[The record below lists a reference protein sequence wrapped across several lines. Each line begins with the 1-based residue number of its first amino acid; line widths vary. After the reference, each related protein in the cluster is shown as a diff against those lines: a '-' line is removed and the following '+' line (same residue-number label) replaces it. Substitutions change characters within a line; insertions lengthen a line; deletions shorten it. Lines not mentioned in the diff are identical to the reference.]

1 MTTTRFATH
10 SLLSRRTTMTRLL
23 AGGLLLGTSAWLA
36 APPASAQTVN
46 SGQLA
51 QVSPTARLAGKAP
64 PSMKLDYALKG
75 RVSRIGYSANATLD
89 WRLSG
94 NSYTLDFTARAPLV
108 SRTQSSSGTVG
119 ANGLRPSR
127 FTDKWRGKTNSA
139 SFQHSGSQGSISY
152 SNGNSAAALLP
163 GAQDQI
169 SVFIQLMALM
179 DANPG
184 KYGTGQIFAFQAS
197 DHRRAPVWRFRVQGK
212 ETIEAAGQ
220 SFEAWRVRR
229 VLEDGEDK
237 LVEIWLSPWKAA
249 NGSTYHLPVRLRI
262 SEGPNDY
269 AEQTLKALPKL

>member
-1 MTTTRFATH
+1 
-10 SLLSRRTTMTRLL
+10 MTRLL
-23 AGGLLLGTSAWLA
+23 AGSLLLGSAAWLT
-36 APPASAQTVN
+36 APSVSAQTVN
-46 SGQLA
+46 SAQLA
-51 QVSPTARLAGKAP
+51 QVSPTSRLAGKAP

-89 WRLSG
+89 WRRTG
-94 NSYTLDFTARAPLV
+94 NAYQLDFTARAPLV

-139 SFQHSGSQGSISY
+139 SFQRNGNQGNISY
-152 SNGNSAAALLP
+152 TNGNTAAALLP

-212 ETIEAAGQ
+212 ETIQAAGQ

-229 VLEDGEDK
+229 ILEDGEDK

-249 NGSTYHLPVRLRI
+249 DGSTYHLPVRLRI

>member
-1 MTTTRFATH
+1 MTTTRLATH
-10 SLLSRRTTMTRLL
+10 SLFSRRHAMTRLL
-23 AGGLLLGTSAWLA
+23 AGSLLLGSAAWLT
-36 APPASAQTVN
+36 APSVSAQTVN
-46 SGQLA
+46 SAQLA
-51 QVSPTARLAGKAP
+51 QVSPTSRLAGKAP

-89 WRLSG
+89 WRRTG
-94 NSYTLDFTARAPLV
+94 NAYQLDFTARAPLV
-108 SRTQSSSGTVG
+108 SRTQSSNGTVG

-139 SFQHSGSQGSISY
+139 SFQRNGSQGSISY
-152 SNGNSAAALLP
+152 TNGNTAAALLP
-163 GAQDQI
+163 GAQDQV

-212 ETIEAAGQ
+212 ETIQAAGQ
-220 SFEAWRVRR
+220 SFDAWRVRR
-229 VLEDGEDK
+229 ILEDGEDK

-249 NGSTYHLPVRLRI
+249 DGTTYHLPVRLRI

-269 AEQTLKALPKL
+269 AEQTLKALPNL